1 MAARRQKK
9 TRNARSKPELMS
21 MQGLVARCL
30 ALLQRGVL
38 LFSLAVIAGIALLA
52 MEALRS
58 LPVERIVVGGKLE
71 NLRHAAVREALAG
84 ELDAGL
90 LFLDLDAL
98 RARLESLPWVYGAEL
113 RRRFPDTLEVRV
125 VEQVP
130 IARWGDSAYL
140 NHEAR
145 VIEVADAKR
154 WADLPAIRGPE
165 DSAPRLMRHY
175 QQLLLDLAPLALTP
189 VSLTEDDFGQLG
201 VVLDNGTALQL
212 GDREFRGRLQRFVEL
227 WRSELARSDVAVH
240 HVDLRYET
248 GAAVAFEEAEQVAGL
263 SAASENR

>member
-1 MAARRQKK
+1 MAAHTRKRS
-9 TRNARSKPELMS
+9 RNAKSKRERGSL
-21 MQGLVARCL
+21 QQLIAQCL
-30 ALLQRGVL
+30 AMLQRGVF
-38 LFSLAVIAGIALLA
+38 LFSLAAMAGVALLA
-52 MEALRS
+52 LEALRA

-90 LFLDLDAL
+90 LFLDLGAL
-98 RARLESLPWVYGAEL
+98 REDLESMPWVHRAEL

-130 IARWGDSAYL
+130 IARWGASAYL

-165 DSAPRLMRHY
+165 GSAARLMSHY
-175 QQLLLDLAPLALTP
+175 QQLRLDLAPLALMP
-189 VSLTEDDFGQLG
+189 VALAEDDFGQLA
-201 VVLDNGTALQL
+201 VTLNNGTTLQL

-227 WRSELARSDVAVH
+227 WRGELVHSDTAVRR
-240 HVDLRYET
+240 VDLRYET
-248 GAAVAFEEAEQVAGL
+248 GAAVAIEEVEQVAGL
-263 SAASENR
+263 SAASGDR